1 MPYVKCNRAYIAI
14 EEVES
19 IIYLPKQK
27 APGLYWFTG
36 EYNQTFKEETV
47 QSRPEN

>member
-19 IIYLPKQK
+19 IIYLLKQK

-47 QSRPEN
+47 QSLPEN